1 MNLNQLAK
9 KLFPAFIERAE
20 NVKPCRLFLSVS
32 DMKTRAITRHAFA
45 DNPADAWTFAL
56 EKLTDA
62 FGSKKPFILRA
73 DWVIESNAGTWAD
86 FNKLLGKTRRNY
98 FRFGVAFD
106 SNYNIAIT
114 ESELNGNALIY
125 KGGKEGS
132 ANCVFRA
139 ERCNKYC
146 QTRFNCTLPK
156 FEPTSIVEIFK
167 TAGVFVSEEEQTPM
181 SIISDGLATGHR
193 EISHTDSDA
202 ILKLVRSGAG
212 YLANQVQKSGKFVYG
227 VWPCFNKLVPAYNTL
242 RHFSSSFAMLDVY
255 ETYRMGEAKI
265 GNAINKTIKYGV
277 DHFVKYRTLSDGSE
291 AAYIY
296 EPDTKEIKL
305 GALGVILVM
314 FIKHAQ
320 LMKTKKYYPLMN
332 ALARAIYTM
341 QKPDGSFVHV
351 LNSDDF
357 SVKEEFRIVYYDGE
371 AIFGMMKLY
380 SLTHDEMLLKASQ
393 IAFQRFIATDH
404 WKNHDHWLSYSI
416 NELTL
421 YSPDREYFEF
431 GINNFLDFL
440 PFIYHRD
447 TQFPTLLELMM
458 AADSMLER
466 LKTMP
471 EMADLLARVPLD
483 DFYAAME
490 SRAKNLL
497 NGHFYPELAMFFQ
510 KPESIVGSFFIRHHA
525 FRVRIDDVEHFLSAL
540 TAYRRYLARRDHDPQ
555 PSKALLEGKAEGT
568 GLFNIQAG
576 K

>member
-1 MNLNQLAK
+1 MNLNQLSK
-9 KLFPAFIERAE
+9 KLFPVFIKSTE
-20 NVKPCRLFLSVS
+20 NFKPCRLFLSVS
-32 DMKTRAITRHAFA
+32 DMKTRAITRHAVA
-45 DNPADAWTFAL
+45 DNPADAWASAL
-56 EKLTDA
+56 EKLKEA

-73 DWVIESNAGTWAD
+73 DWVIESQAGTWAD
-86 FNKLLGKTRRNY
+86 FLKLLGKTRRNY

-106 SNYNIAIT
+106 SNYDIAIT
-114 ESELNGNALIY
+114 ESELNANALLY
-125 KGGKEGS
+125 KDGKEGS

-139 ERCNKYC
+139 ERCNEYC
-146 QTRFNCTLPK
+146 QTRFNCDMPK
-156 FEPTSIVEIFK
+156 LEPTSIVEIFK
-167 TAGVFVSEEEQTPM
+167 TAGVFVSEEEPIPIPITGT
-181 SIISDGLATGHR
+181 GLATGHR
-193 EISHTDSDA
+193 DVSHTDSGT
-202 ILKLVRSGAG
+202 ILKMVRKGASF
-212 YLANQVQKSGKFVYG
+212 LANQVQKSGKFVYG
-227 VWPCFNKLVPAYNTL
+227 LWPCFNKVVPKYNTL

-265 GNAINKTIKYGV
+265 GAAINKAIKYGV
-277 DHFVKYRTLSDGSE
+277 EHFIKYRTLPDGTE
-291 AAYIY
+291 VAYIY
-296 EPDTKEIKL
+296 EPEEKEIKL

-314 FIKHAQ
+314 FIKHAK

-371 AIFGMMKLY
+371 AVFGLMKLY
-380 SLTHDEMLLKASQ
+380 SLTHDEMLLRASQ

-490 SRAKNLL
+490 ARAKNLL
-497 NGHFYPELAMFFQ
+497 NGYFYPEMAMFFQ
-510 KPESIVGSFFIRHHA
+510 KPESIVDTFFIRHHA
-525 FRVRIDDVEHFLSAL
+525 FRARIDDVEHFLSAL
-540 TAYRRYLARRDHDPQ
+540 TAYRRYLARRDHEPQ

-568 GLFNIQAG
+568 GLYNIQVG